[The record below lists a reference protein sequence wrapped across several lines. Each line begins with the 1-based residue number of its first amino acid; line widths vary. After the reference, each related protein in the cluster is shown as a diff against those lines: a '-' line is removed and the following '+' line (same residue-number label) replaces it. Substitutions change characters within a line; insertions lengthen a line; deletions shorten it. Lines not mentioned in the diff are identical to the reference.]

1 MSKSVPK
8 LLQEANEI
16 KKALEKIDDRLP
28 DGLKAADM
36 ESRMGAVES
45 VIDELNA
52 LNADRTRLVDQKG
65 EQTGNLSDH
74 IVQVRSAV
82 KVIFGAD
89 SAEYDMVGG
98 TRTSERKRP
107 ARKAEEPEEYTRH
120 RNKLN
125 FSSASHSV
133 ILRS

>member
-1 MSKSVPK
+1 MLNKSVPK

-36 ESRMGAVES
+36 ETKM
-45 VIDELNA
+45 DELETVVDDLDAVNA
-52 LNADRTRLVDQKG
+52 ERTRLVDRKG
-65 EQTGNLSDH
+65 ERAENLSDH

-82 KVIFGAD
+82 KGIFGAD

-98 TRTSERKRP
+98 TRISERKHY
-107 ARKAEEPEEYTRH
+107 ARKTEGTEGGT
-120 RNKLN
+120 
-125 FSSASHSV
+125 
-133 ILRS
+133 

>member
-1 MSKSVPK
+1 MSKSVPE

-36 ESRMGAVES
+36 ETRIGEVES
-45 VIDELNA
+45 VVDELDA
-52 LNADRTRLVDQKG
+52 VNADRTRLVDVKG
-65 EQTGNLSDH
+65 EKTGNLSDH
-74 IVQVRSAV
+74 MVQVRSAV
-82 KVIFGAD
+82 KGIFGAN

-107 ARKAEEPEEYTRH
+107 ARTAEEPEDG
-120 RNKLN
+120 
-125 FSSASHSV
+125 A
-133 ILRS
+133 

>member
-36 ESRMGAVES
+36 ETRMEAVES
-45 VIDELNA
+45 VVDELDAVNA
-52 LNADRTRLVDQKG
+52 ERTRLVDRKG
-65 EQTGNLSDH
+65 EQSKHLSDH

-82 KVIFGAD
+82 KGIFGAD

-98 TRTSERKRP
+98 TRTSERKRSK
-107 ARKAEEPEEYTRH
+107 RKTGEDPE
-120 RNKLN
+120 
-125 FSSASHSV
+125 
-133 ILRS
+133 

>member
-36 ESRMGAVES
+36 ETRMGAVES
-45 VIDELNA
+45 VVDELDAVNA
-52 LNADRTRLVDQKG
+52 ERTRLVDRKG
-65 EQTGNLSDH
+65 EQVGHLSDH

-82 KVIFGAD
+82 KGIFGAD

-107 ARKAEEPEEYTRH
+107 VRKTEETEEE
-120 RNKLN
+120 
-125 FSSASHSV
+125 
-133 ILRS
+133 

>member
-1 MSKSVPK
+1 MYILSKSVPK

-36 ESRMGAVES
+36 ESRMGEVES
-45 VIDELNA
+45 VVDELDA
-52 LNADRTRLVDQKG
+52 LNADRTRLVDVKG
-65 EQTGNLSDH
+65 EKTGNLSDH

-82 KVIFGAD
+82 KGIFGAD

-98 TRTSERKRP
+98 TRISERKRP
-107 ARKAEEPEEYTRH
+107 ARKAEESEGE
-120 RNKLN
+120 
-125 FSSASHSV
+125 
-133 ILRS
+133 